1 MPLMLHFAPTRIART
16 IAASAFFA
24 AALSL
29 QVCAQ
34 SAPPSATPNQAP
46 IEHHPPHPNTFHP
59 NPSRPNGEHL
69 AEWMS
74 HHSNLT
80 LEQQQKAL
88 AAEPGFNALPPAK
101 QQNMRDTL
109 TKLNAMTPAQRQHL
123 LEKNE
128 AIERMTPAQYA
139 QYHAAMK
146 QLNDLPPQQRVYV
159 ARTFRGLRELSPPQR
174 QAVLN
179 SERFDLLTDAQRATL
194 NSLMQIEPLLPP
206 PYDDGAPTH
215 PPSQQ

>member
-1 MPLMLHFAPTRIART
+1 MLHFAPTRIART
-16 IAASAFFA
+16 VAVSAFFA

-29 QVCAQ
+29 HICAQ
-34 SAPPSATPNQAP
+34 SAPPSASPNQAP
-46 IEHHPPHPNTFHP
+46 IERHPPHPNTFKP
-59 NPSRPNGEHL
+59 GPTQPNGEHL
-69 AEWMS
+69 TEWMS

-80 LEQQQKAL
+80 LDQQQKAL
-88 AAEPGFNALPPAK
+88 EAEPGFNALPPVTR
-101 QQNMRDTL
+101 QHMLDTL
-109 TKLNAMTPAQRQHL
+109 TKLNAMTPEQRQHL

-179 SERFDLLTDAQRATL
+179 SERFNHLTDAQRATL

-206 PYDDGAPTH
+206 PYDDGAPQH
-215 PPSQQ
+215 PSPQQ